1 MPDIRKHRGPHPADG
16 ELFAAKH
23 HSTLR
28 QAVADLSW
36 LWTRGYSQNA
46 ALKLVGDRFQLT
58 ERQRLAVA
66 RSACSDQ
73 SLARRS
79 ETHCDDSELAGGE
92 LHIDGFNL
100 LTTIEAAL
108 AGGVLLIG
116 RDGCIRDMASMH
128 GSYRKVAE
136 TIPAIEAIGRAI
148 AKLRVDRCR
157 LLFDQPVSNS
167 GRISQLVRETAAKN
181 GWHWDADLL
190 PDPDAALIASDAI
203 VVSADS
209 VVIDGCQH
217 WFNLAA
223 RMLARLTTKSIVID
237 LRLDGDSSH
246 K

>member
-1 MPDIRKHRGPHPADG
+1 MPDKRKHRGPHPEDA

-23 HSTLR
+23 HEALR
-28 QAVADLSW
+28 QAVVDLSW
-36 LWTRGYSQNA
+36 LWTRGYSQTA

-73 SLARRS
+73 SLALRS
-79 ETHCDDSELAGGE
+79 KTHCEADAIAGGE

-128 GSYRKVAE
+128 GSYRKVFE

-148 AKLRVDRCR
+148 SELQIERC
-157 LLFDQPVSNS
+157 LWLFDKPVSNS
-167 GRISQLVRETAAKN
+167 GRVAQLMRETAEAN
-181 GWHWDADLL
+181 GWNWDVELL
-190 PDPDAALIASDAI
+190 PDPDAALIASNAI

-209 VVIDGCQH
+209 VVIDGCDR
-217 WFNLAA
+217 WFNLVA
-223 RMLARLTTKSIVID
+223 RVVDSLQSDPIVVD
-237 LRLDGDSSH
+237 LRV
-246 K
+246 

>member
-1 MPDIRKHRGPHPADG
+1 MPDKRKHRGPHPADG

-23 HSTLR
+23 HDALR
-28 QAVADLSW
+28 QATADLSW
-36 LWTRGYSQNA
+36 LWTRAYSQTA
-46 ALKLVGDRFQLT
+46 SLKLVGDRFQLT

-73 SLARRS
+73 SLAHRN
-79 ETHCDDSELAGGE
+79 ETHCDADGLVGGD

-128 GSYRKVAE
+128 GSYRKVSE
-136 TIPAIEAIGRAI
+136 TIPAIETIGRVI
-148 AKLRVDRCR
+148 ADLQLGRC
-157 LLFDQPVSNS
+157 LWLFDKPVSNS
-167 GRISQLVRETAAKN
+167 GRISQIIRETAREH
-181 GWHWDADLL
+181 GWNWDVEVHA
-190 PDPDAALIASDAI
+190 DPDAQLIASDAV

-209 VVIDGCQH
+209 VVIDGCDV

-223 RMLARLTTKSIVID
+223 RVVGELSSASTIVD
-237 LRLDGDSSH
+237 LRC
-246 K
+246 